1 MVQFLTIF
9 LVKQCEINFLI
20 QQQS

>member
-9 LVKQCEINFLI
+9 LVKQFEINFLI